1 MAFGFLFV
9 GDISTDRH
17 IYLLKSPQT
26 DIILL
31 TGIKVIFVNK
41 SLYTVLL
48 RSPFISRSLSTDKRC
63 IEVYMY
69 GRRNLNAKMNMR
81 RVEPAF
87 SVEYGPLK
95 NIRKKI

>member
-1 MAFGFLFV
+1 MGNLTCT
-9 GDISTDRH
+9 DISTDRH
-17 IYLLKSPQT
+17 IYFFKSPQT
-26 DIILL
+26 DIFLW
-31 TGIKVIFVNK
+31 TGIKVISANK

-48 RSPFISRSLSTDKRC
+48 RSPFGSRSLSTDKRC

-69 GRRNLNAKMNMR
+69 GRRYWNAKMNMR

-87 SVEYGPLK
+87 SAEYGPLK